1 MDKLIFTFFIL
12 TSFYSFSC
20 SDLALIS
27 GQNQTV
33 CLNDS
38 VTLGGSPTA
47 QWLGSGN
54 PTLNFQWFDENNSLI
69 DSVSNPSVVITEPQ
83 TFMLVVDDG
92 NGCSDTAYVNFTTY
106 ISGITLSMNG
116 FGGPG
121 YSTTTINGEIVYRY
135 CSTNLLDGGFQFEDD
150 SLFTYPIGTSMMA
163 VWGDGDTNTYLFDG
177 MAQIMSHIYTTGNY
191 DFQYTVNLPNGCSY
205 TEIFTVFVGSSP
217 PALTVSG
224 TGTAF
229 CVPGLYDI
237 NISASSSPPNTQ
249 YVISVND
256 GTDSTFNG
264 LPSNPFVFQHLFT
277 NSSCGVTSIINGQS
291 YPNQY
296 SITVTSS
303 NACNTNGTFAAFGP
317 IVVSEETEALFT
329 ASDTEV
335 CVDHVVTFT
344 DITEPGLNVFTTSCD
359 SSNSFYWEISPNANY
374 TVQPGSQLGSD
385 AGSSNFYFWQNG
397 SEQLDVSFDAPGIYD
412 ITLFSANGCG
422 IDSMTQQIC
431 VLPQPTVDFSISDSL
446 FCTAQVVNVDNNSTG
461 NACGYSFE
469 STWDIDYIN
478 DLNCSPNTGF
488 FYINNTN
495 NTSLEPEIDF
505 VGPGFYAVN
514 LTVGYPGN
522 IAGCLNPEQTD
533 TIQVNA
539 PPEINVITSN
549 DTICEGENISFTA
562 SVNNCYDFSTVYNWN
577 FGGGSDVLV
586 SGLNSLD
593 PTVIYNT
600 SGVFSYGLQASN
612 SCGVVNIVDS
622 VIVNQD
628 VLVDAG
634 QNQSTCLNS
643 AVTISGS
650 ITGPISS
657 GVWTADVPGGSFVDP
672 FSLSTTYTP
681 PANYI
686 GQISLSLTSDDPVG
700 ACLPSSDNLV
710 LTVSDAAQITAMP
723 DLTICENESVSLSA
737 SIQGAASLAFWS
749 DNNSSGQFSNQDQVL
764 GTANYS
770 VPSGLTQVWL
780 YVQTDV
786 PSAECPAAIDSV
798 LISII
803 DLPIINPLSNQTICN
818 GELTQ
823 SVAFSGT
830 GTQYSWQNTDATIGL
845 GGNGVGDI
853 ASFSAI
859 NTGQSTLISSVTVI
873 PEYVVGGLTCA
884 GTPTTFDYILNPTP
898 TLAPVS
904 DQTLCSGEVTNQV
917 DFTSLPGTSY
927 SWANSNTQS
936 GLQAAGSGSLLPFTS
951 TNSTQQPISSAIS
964 VTPSLSGCAGS
975 TLNFSITVNPIP
987 VIDPISS
994 IDTCSDLLVNIPFSG
1009 SGTAY
1014 NWTNDN
1020 SSTGLTSSGSGDILF
1035 TTSNSGVQ
1043 SLSST
1048 ISVEPVFTSN
1058 SVSCAGNIET
1068 FTISVQPI
1076 PYVNSIVDQELC
1088 NNEQTQLVL
1097 FSSAVSGTSFSWSN
1111 SNTQIGLSSN
1121 GTIEIPSFTAI
1132 NTSNS
1137 VLSSTVTVSPTANG
1151 CVGPDSS
1158 FQFIVNPT
1166 PTISNNLLSDTLCSG
1181 DLSNEV
1187 IWSSNAVG
1195 TTYSWT
1201 GIVISGSLTGV
1212 NLSGTGNLPQM
1223 NLVNSGTSP
1232 AVLVYTVT
1240 PEFNGCFGQAVTYT
1254 FVVNPVPTLSPITSQ
1269 DICGGIAFTTPAFLS
1284 TVSNTTYSWSL
1295 DQPSAVP
1302 STLTGYPVNG
1312 VGDLQ
1317 GQIINNSGSVAY
1329 TLNYSILPNAAG
1341 CVGVVEQFSLTVNPA
1356 PVVQFDI
1363 PDQVICSGD
1372 ATSLVTLTSS
1382 TPGATFDW
1390 TVTSQPSSITGVS
1403 TTQGTTSIPAMTLS
1417 NGLSSVETLVIT
1429 ATATT
1434 SGGSACPGAPTD
1446 YTININPTPTINSV
1460 SNQTVCNGAQTQL
1473 VNFSGTATQYSWQ
1486 NADASIGLNSNG
1498 VGDIASFSA
1507 INTGQSVL
1515 NSSIT
1520 VTPEFAVNG
1529 VTCSGTPISFDY
1541 IIEPTPI
1548 MNNVADQTLCAG
1560 ENTVQVDFSGV
1571 AGGNYNWI
1579 NDNPQTGLPVSGTE
1593 SILPFST
1600 SNSGQQAISSLVT
1613 VTPILN
1619 GCVGLSENFS
1629 ITVNPIPV
1637 LNPISS
1643 IDTCSDLL
1651 VNIPFS
1657 GSGTA
1662 YNWTNDNSST
1672 GLTSSGSG
1680 DISFTTSNSGVQSL
1694 SSTISVEPVFT
1705 SNSVSCAG
1713 NIETFTISVQPIPYV
1728 NSIVDQELCNNEQ
1741 TQLVLF
1747 SSAVSGTSFSWSN
1760 SNTQIGLSSNGTIE
1774 IPSFTAINTSN
1785 SVLSST
1791 VTVSPT
1797 ANGCVGP
1804 DSSFQFIVN
1813 PTPTISNNLLSDTLC
1828 SGDLSNEV
1836 IWSSNAVGT
1845 TYSWTGIVISGS
1857 LTGVNLSGTGNL
1869 PQMNLVNSGTSPAV
1883 LVYTVTPEFNGCF
1896 GQAVTYTF
1904 VVNPVPTL
1912 SPITSQDICGG
1923 IAFTTP
1929 AFLSTVSNTT
1939 YSWSLDQ
1946 PSAVPSTLTGYPVN
1960 GVGDLQGQIINN
1972 SGSVAYTLNYSILPN
1987 AAGCVGVVEQFS
1999 LTVNPAPV
2007 VQFDIPDQ
2015 VICSGDATSLVTLTS
2030 STPGATFDWTVTSQP
2045 SSITGVSTT
2054 QGTTSIPAMTL
2065 SNGLSSVETLVIT
2078 ATATTSG
2085 GSACPGAPTDYT
2097 ININPTPTIN
2107 SVSNQTV
2114 CNGAQTQL
2122 VNFSGTAT
2130 QYSWQNADASIGLNS
2145 NGVGDIASFSAIN
2158 TGQSVL
2164 NSSITV
2170 TPEFAVNGVTC
2181 SGTPISFDYIVNP
2194 TPVVNAQSNI
2204 EFCDGE
2210 QTVAIN
2216 FSGTGTNY
2224 AWTTTNSTIG
2234 ISLSGSNFIDPFVAQ
2249 NVTNQTQTSTVSV
2262 TPEANGCFG
2271 LVSTFDFIVYQE
2283 TMVDF
2288 ISDTVYCAGEQVALF
2303 NISGS
2308 GTSYTWVNDNPA
2320 IGLASSGAGNLPSFT
2335 ALNSTNSPLDAF
2347 ITITP
2352 QFNGNGINCE
2362 GVSRIFKITVNP
2374 TPVLNSVVDQTICNG
2389 ASTQPVQFT
2398 GVNTSDFEWSN
2409 SNVSIGLGLNGT
2421 GNISSFSAVNS
2432 TAIQQVATIIV
2443 SPLLDLNGK
2452 TCVGQDESF
2461 SFVVNPSPSVTPIV
2475 DLVYCDG
2482 DFIPTIAISGN
2493 ATSFDWVAG
2502 TIETG
2507 VQNSG
2512 SGNVSSFTA
2521 LNNSSQP
2528 VSDLITI
2535 TPNFNS
2541 SGLTCP
2547 GVTSSF
2553 SITVNPSPQ
2562 VNPISSEVLCAN
2574 SSTSAVLFSGNASS
2588 FSWTNTNDQIGL
2600 GLSGTGDIPSFTV
2613 TNPTQTPLVSQ
2624 ITVIPEYTS
2633 SSLTCSG
2640 SPETYT
2646 IEVLPEVT
2654 INPISDITECSGA
2667 NVGPISFSGTAT
2679 DYAWTSS
2686 NTTIGL
2692 PSNGSGNIPVFS
2704 YSNQTSSTAVSTIA
2718 VTPSY
2723 TSSALTCMGQTE
2735 NFDIAFLPLPT
2746 VNAINDSTYCN
2757 GESSASLSFTGL
2769 ATQFNWVNDNN
2780 QIGLSSSGTNT
2791 INTFTTINSGNV
2803 PNNALISVTPIY
2815 TDYNLTC
2822 LGSAEEFSIT
2832 VNPAP
2837 SIDPISD
2844 IVICNQE
2851 QLASVVITGT
2861 ATNFEW
2867 INDNTSIGLPG
2878 LGNGNITSFTAVNNS
2893 TAPVSANFSV
2903 SSSFNSNGALCPGA
2917 TEIFT
2922 ITVNPT
2928 PVVSPISDQVICSGA
2943 SSLPVNFMGTAS
2955 AYNWSNNT
2963 PSIGLPVSGTGDI
2976 SSFTTIN
2983 AGSTNVTGVITVT
2996 PTALQC
3002 DGIPETFSYTINS
3015 IPTLDPLSSVE
3026 LCAGEIQS
3034 ALQPS
3039 GSFSTLNWVNN
3050 NTTIGL
3056 PNSGNTSIPSF
3067 TVVNNSNSTVNS
3079 ALVTLT
3085 PLNTNLG
3092 VQCAGTSQDLA
3103 ISVNPIPQ
3111 NDILTD
3117 VEVCNGLNTPLISF
3131 SGSGTYYEWSN
3142 NNTTIGLNANG
3153 TGDILPFSGLN
3164 NQNTDNISTL
3174 SVTPVYQSNSGLVCE
3189 GSSDDF
3195 QIIVHP
3201 SPALSNLVDTAT
3213 CNNDVLNIPL
3223 STTIPASVS
3232 WIATDNAAVS
3242 GESIFTQ
3249 NTALIDN
3256 TLSNNSPNIEVV
3268 NYEINSSSIPFGC
3281 PGATEFLDVSIIPDV
3296 MMTSTTNIEICSGV
3310 AASVFLTANVPSTFT
3325 WFATD
3330 NPNVTGESAVVSNGN
3345 LINDI
3350 LINTSTV
3357 PQIVV
3362 YSVLPTSVQGACAGP
3377 AQTVTV
3383 IVNPPVELI
3392 SPTFTEIC
3400 SGENV
3405 NLNLVANSNVNFNW
3419 FAQSSVPVTGE
3430 SIAVQT
3436 GNVVNDQ
3443 LVNTTTQAE
3452 SVFYTV
3458 VATTQTNGCSSPST
3472 NIEVLVNPL
3481 PVVQPFTAQICSNES
3496 LSISLSASSPSTFE
3510 WFALDNQAIFGES
3523 QTSQFTSLVN
3533 DQLENT
3539 SAVNQTVTYLVQA
3552 TSAKGCVGLVSN
3564 NTITVYPTPSV
3575 DFTVLNPVL
3584 CDNSPILFQNNSD
3597 VGLDFLWDF
3606 GDLNSSTAFE
3616 PNYTYNNFGTFGVTL
3631 TGTNPLTGCINSAA
3645 QDVTM
3650 QESPPAAL
3658 AVNTTLGC
3666 IPGEFVF
3673 TDLNNTAGTN
3683 VLWEFGD
3690 GESSVQPNQ
3699 VDHSYDEADCYTITF
3714 TVTNQIGCSN
3724 TTVYTDLL
3732 CTYDNPIAEFSIED
3746 TTVFSSDE
3754 PLSFTNTSQNAVTY
3768 LWEFGDGLTSSAEN
3782 PIHVFDSD
3790 SASYTII
3797 LNAYNA
3803 AGCVDQFALRI
3814 TPERLFYVPNTFTP
3828 NGDASNAIFSPVLT
3842 SGYDKESYHLI
3853 VYNRWGEIMFESY
3866 NPEVGWDGTYG
3877 KDSNTPCKDG
3887 TYIWQIRL
3895 KSLESEEAEV
3905 FTGHVN
3911 LLR

>member
-1254 FVVNPVPTLSPITSQ
+1254 FVVNPLPTLSPIASQ

-1284 TVSNTTYSWSL
+1284 SVSNTTYSWNL
-1295 DQPSAVP
+1295 DQPS
-1302 STLTGYPVNG
+1302 S
-1312 VGDLQ
+1312 
-1317 GQIINNSGSVAY
+1317 
-1329 TLNYSILPNAAG
+1329 
-1341 CVGVVEQFSLTVNPA
+1341 
-1356 PVVQFDI
+1356 
-1363 PDQVICSGD
+1363 
-1372 ATSLVTLTSS
+1372 
-1382 TPGATFDW
+1382 
-1390 TVTSQPSSITGVS
+1390 
-1403 TTQGTTSIPAMTLS
+1403 
-1417 NGLSSVETLVIT
+1417 
-1429 ATATT
+1429 
-1434 SGGSACPGAPTD
+1434 
-1446 YTININPTPTINSV
+1446 
-1460 SNQTVCNGAQTQL
+1460 
-1473 VNFSGTATQYSWQ
+1473 
-1486 NADASIGLNSNG
+1486 
-1498 VGDIASFSA
+1498 
-1507 INTGQSVL
+1507 
-1515 NSSIT
+1515 
-1520 VTPEFAVNG
+1520 
-1529 VTCSGTPISFDY
+1529 
-1541 IIEPTPI
+1541 
-1548 MNNVADQTLCAG
+1548 
-1560 ENTVQVDFSGV
+1560 
-1571 AGGNYNWI
+1571 
-1579 NDNPQTGLPVSGTE
+1579 
-1593 SILPFST
+1593 
-1600 SNSGQQAISSLVT
+1600 
-1613 VTPILN
+1613 
-1619 GCVGLSENFS
+1619 
-1629 ITVNPIPV
+1629 
-1637 LNPISS
+1637 
-1643 IDTCSDLL
+1643 
-1651 VNIPFS
+1651 
-1657 GSGTA
+1657 
-1662 YNWTNDNSST
+1662 
-1672 GLTSSGSG
+1672 
-1680 DISFTTSNSGVQSL
+1680 
-1694 SSTISVEPVFT
+1694 
-1705 SNSVSCAG
+1705 
-1713 NIETFTISVQPIPYV
+1713 
-1728 NSIVDQELCNNEQ
+1728 
-1741 TQLVLF
+1741 
-1747 SSAVSGTSFSWSN
+1747 
-1760 SNTQIGLSSNGTIE
+1760 
-1774 IPSFTAINTSN
+1774 
-1785 SVLSST
+1785 
-1791 VTVSPT
+1791 
-1797 ANGCVGP
+1797 
-1804 DSSFQFIVN
+1804 
-1813 PTPTISNNLLSDTLC
+1813 
-1828 SGDLSNEV
+1828 
-1836 IWSSNAVGT
+1836 
-1845 TYSWTGIVISGS
+1845 
-1857 LTGVNLSGTGNL
+1857 
-1869 PQMNLVNSGTSPAV
+1869 
-1883 LVYTVTPEFNGCF
+1883 
-1896 GQAVTYTF
+1896 
-1904 VVNPVPTL
+1904 
-1912 SPITSQDICGG
+1912 
-1923 IAFTTP
+1923 
-1929 AFLSTVSNTT
+1929 
-1939 YSWSLDQ
+1939 
-1946 PSAVPSTLTGYPVN
+1946 VPSTLTGYPVN

-2461 SFVVNPSPSVTPIV
+2461 SFVVNPSPSVTPIA

-2507 VQNSG
+2507 IQNSG

-2757 GESSASLSFTGL
+2757 GESSASLSFTGV

-3496 LSISLSASSPSTFE
+3496 LSIPLSASSPSTFE